1 MRRILIGVTAFAA
14 CAYSLP
20 ALAAQPPEEGEVIE
34 DDDEDLVLD
43 DEDEMDAVPD
53 APADGAPND
62 TSFLDDP
69 GGDADAA
76 GAEVGGA
83 GGEVGAASA
92 EVSSLSE
99 DEQREI
105 DEKEITVIQPQA
117 FLNVYTDSNTNKLKR
132 RIELMPQVGL
142 TINDPYVRHWAV
154 GAEVNIWLSNR
165 MAIGLNGTAFF
176 GARTPQ
182 YDRIRFQEG
191 LLLTANRTL
200 WQASVD
206 YLYEPFYGKIALFN
220 QLLLHWEFYTQIG
233 GGAIHTQNI
242 PRFQA
247 VHPTPF
253 NHITGQLN
261 LGFGVRY
268 YIQNLDFFSVNLGV
282 RTFGYF
288 EAYEPLDRGVSTDPN
303 AGSDF
308 IDDPNISIGDDPT
321 AAYEKAKT
329 QPLGERLAFN
339 VMFYLGASF
348 YLPPTFEYSY
358 RR

>member
-1 MRRILIGVTAFAA
+1 MRRFLTGLTALAVCAA
-14 CAYSLP
+14 PLP
-20 ALAAQPPEEGEVIE
+20 ALAGQPPEEGEVIE
-34 DDDEDLVLD
+34 DEDDELIL
-43 DEDEMDAVPD
+43 DEDDMEAVPD
-53 APADGAPND
+53 EPTGGPAD
-62 TSFLDDP
+62 TSFLDDDD
-69 GGDADAA
+69 GSEAA
-76 GAEVGGA
+76 GTEVGI
-83 GGEVGAASA
+83 GGTVGEASA
-92 EVSSLSE
+92 GTESLSE
-99 DEQREI
+99 EDQRKI

-117 FLNVYTDSNTNKLKR
+117 FLNVYYDSNTGKLKR

-154 GAEVNIWLSNR
+154 GAEINFWLTNR
-165 MAIGLNGTAFF
+165 MAVGLNGTAFF

-220 QLLLHWEFYTQIG
+220 RLLLHWESYLQIG

-247 VHPTPF
+247 IHPTPY

-261 LGFGVRY
+261 FAAGVRY
-268 YIQNLDFFSVNLGV
+268 YIQNVDFMSVNLGV
-282 RTFGYF
+282 RTFGF
-288 EAYEPLDRGVSTDPN
+288 FDAPEPLDRGVSTDPN
-303 AGSDF
+303 QTGDI
-308 IDDPNISIGDDPT
+308 IDDPTISGDDPGP
-321 AAYEKAKT
+321 AYEKAKEA
-329 QPLGERLAFN
+329 PLGERLSFN
-339 VMFYLGASF
+339 VLFFVGVSF
-348 YLPPTFEYSY
+348 YIPPTFEYSY

>member
-1 MRRILIGVTAFAA
+1 MRRFLTGLTAFAV
-14 CAYSLP
+14 CAFPLP
-20 ALAAQPPEEGEVIE
+20 ALAGQPPDEGEVIE
-34 DDDEDLVLD
+34 DDDGELVLD
-43 DEDEMDAVPD
+43 DDDMDAVPEE
-53 APADGAPND
+53 PTSDGPTD
-62 TSFLDDP
+62 TSFLD
-69 GGDADAA
+69 GDDGSDAA
-76 GAEVGGA
+76 GTEVG
-83 GGEVGAASA
+83 
-92 EVSSLSE
+92 VSGDSSGPTE
-99 DEQREI
+99 GPSISSDDQRKVDEQ
-105 DEKEITVIQPQA
+105 EITVIQPQA
-117 FLNVYTDSNTNKLKR
+117 FLNVYTDSSTGKLKR

-154 GAEVNIWLSNR
+154 GAEINFWLNNR

-176 GARTPQ
+176 GSRTSQ

-220 QLLLHWEFYTQIG
+220 RLLLHWETYVQIG

-242 PRFQA
+242 PRFA
-247 VHPTPF
+247 AIHPTPF

-261 LGFGVRY
+261 VAAGVRY
-268 YIQNLDFFSVNLGV
+268 YIQNLDFLSVNLGV

-288 EAYEPLDRGVSTDPN
+288 DAYEPLDRGVSTDLN
-303 AGSDF
+303 QTGDF
-308 IDDPNISIGDDPT
+308 IDDPTISGDDPGPVY
-321 AAYEKAKT
+321 AKAKE

-339 VMFYLGASF
+339 VMFFAGVSF
-348 YLPPTFEYSY
+348 YLPPSFEYSY

>member
-1 MRRILIGVTAFAA
+1 MEA
-14 CAYSLP
+14 
-20 ALAAQPPEEGEVIE
+20 
-34 DDDEDLVLD
+34 
-43 DEDEMDAVPD
+43 
-53 APADGAPND
+53 APAEPAEGTPTD
-62 TSFLDDP
+62 TSFLDE
-69 GGDADAA
+69 GGGGEDA
-76 GAEVGGA
+76 GAEVGT
-83 GGEVGAASA
+83 GGEVGAASEGA
-92 EVSSLSE
+92 PSLTE
-99 DEQREI
+99 DEQRKI

-117 FLNVYTDSNTNKLKR
+117 FLNVYVDSNTGKKKR

-154 GAEVNIWLSNR
+154 GAEVNYWLSNR
-165 MAIGLNGTAFF
+165 MALGINGTAFF
-176 GARTPQ
+176 GARTSQ

-191 LLLTANRTL
+191 LLLTANKTL

-220 QLLLHWEFYTQIG
+220 RLLLHWEAYLQIG

-261 LGFGVRY
+261 FAAGSRF

-282 RTFGYF
+282 RTFGF
-288 EAYEPLDRGVSTDPN
+288 FDAYEPQNRGVNP
-303 AGSDF
+303 GS
-308 IDDPNISIGDDPT
+308 GDDPGLDDPK
-321 AAYEKAKT
+321 AAYAAAKEV
-329 QPLGERLAFN
+329 PLGERLAFN
-339 VMFYLGASF
+339 VLFFVGVSF
-348 YLPPTFEYSY
+348 YLPPKFEYSY